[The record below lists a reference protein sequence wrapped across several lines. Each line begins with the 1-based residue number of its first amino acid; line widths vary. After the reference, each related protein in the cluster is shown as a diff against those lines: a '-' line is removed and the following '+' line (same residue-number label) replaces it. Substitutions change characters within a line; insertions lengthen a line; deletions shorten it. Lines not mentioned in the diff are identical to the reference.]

1 MRSATLI
8 ESERDEVQAIWG
20 QLNAMG
26 KPKALVLDLSEVG
39 AADVQ
44 LVGGKCASLGELFRN
59 LVPRG
64 VRAVDGFATTSES
77 YRLLLLTNGLGDRL
91 RELMNGL
98 DHNDIRALNGAG
110 REARA
115 LMLDT
120 PLPAQVNDAILDAY
134 RRLCKRLGRKPE
146 VAVRSS
152 ATAEDLPDAS
162 FAGQQDTI
170 LNVRG
175 ETHLIEACHRCF
187 ASLWTDRAISYRAAR
202 GYDHFEVALSIGVQ
216 PMVRSDQA
224 CSGVMFTLDT
234 ESGFRDVVV
243 INGAWGLG
251 EAIVQGMATPDEWVV
266 FKPTLQ
272 TGARPIV
279 SRRLGGKEVKMVYG
293 LDGKGTRTRDVVEA
307 QRGRFVLGDYEVL
320 ELARWACLIEDHYSK
335 LAGRSTPMDIEWAK
349 DGQTGELFILQARP
363 ETVHAS
369 NRENYIETY
378 RLTGEHGPPLVTGI
392 AVGEKVSHGRVHVLA
407 DPDHLAEF
415 KAGDV
420 LVTSMTDPA
429 WEPIMKRAAAIVT
442 DRGGR
447 TCHSAII
454 SRELGLPCIVGTG
467 NATQLLQ
474 SGMDV
479 TVSCSEGAHGNIYEG
494 LVEFAVDRRVV
505 GDEQRP
511 RTQVMMNVGD
521 PDHAFAVASLPN
533 DGVGLARL
541 EFIINNHIGIHP
553 MALVR
558 YPNLENTDVVKE
570 IERRIGEEDP
580 REFFVRRL
588 AEGIARIAAAFYPKP
603 VIVRMSDFK
612 SNEYAMLIGGQEF
625 EPTEENPMLG
635 FRGASRYYDD
645 RYKEGFEL
653 ECQALQRVRD
663 DMGLVNVL
671 AMIPFCRTVAE
682 AERVVALMA
691 EFGLQQGEHALEIY
705 AMCELPANVIY
716 ADEFLRVFDGYS
728 IGSNDLTQLT
738 LGLDRDSEMV
748 AHLFDERDGAV
759 ERMVT
764 LAIEAAQRAGKK
776 IGICGQA
783 PSDYPEFARFLVEK
797 GITSI
802 SLNPDTVLQTTHM
815 ILEVETELA
824 SQKTSIKTDSPVRR
838 RAERSSLDIAP
849 AFSGT
854 GVE

>member
-1 MRSATLI
+1 MTKF
-8 ESERDEVQAIWG
+8 
-20 QLNAMG
+20 
-26 KPKALVLDLSEVG
+26 KPLVLDLSDVG
-39 AADVQ
+39 ADNVQ
-44 LVGGKCASLGELFRN
+44 LVGGKCASLGELLRS
-59 LVPRG
+59 LAHRG
-64 VRAVDGFATTSES
+64 VRALDGFTTTSEA
-77 YRLLLLTNGLGDRL
+77 YRALLETNGLGARL
-91 RELMNGL
+91 RELLRDL
-98 DHNDIRALNGAG
+98 DPNDMKALSAAG
-110 REARA
+110 HEARV

-120 PLPAQVNDAILDAY
+120 PLPEQVSGAILDGF
-134 RRLCKRLGRKPE
+134 RRLSTRLGRTPE

-175 ETHLIEACHRCF
+175 EDRLLDACHRCF
-187 ASLWTDRAISYRAAR
+187 ASLWTDRAISYRASR
-202 GYDHFEVALSIGVQ
+202 GFDHFDVSLAIGVQ

-266 FKPTLQ
+266 FKPTLL

-279 SRRLGGKEVKMVYG
+279 SRHLGSKEVMMVYG
-293 LDGKGTRTRDVVEA
+293 LDGRGTRTRNVVEA
-307 QRGRFVLGDYEVL
+307 QRGRFCLSDYEVL
-320 ELARWACLIEDHYSK
+320 QLAKWACVIEAHYSER
-335 LAGRSTPMDIEWAK
+335 AGCPTPMDIEWAK
-349 DGQTGELFILQARP
+349 DGYTGELHVLQARP
-363 ETVHAS
+363 ETVHS
-369 NRENYIETY
+369 TNRENYIETY
-378 RLTGEHGPPLVTGI
+378 KLTGQHAGPLVSGI
-392 AVGEKVSHGRVHVLA
+392 AVGERIGFGRVHVLA

-415 KAGDV
+415 KSGDV

-429 WEPIMKRAAAIVT
+429 WEPIMKKAAAIVT
-442 DRGGR
+442 EHGGR

-467 NATQLLQ
+467 NATRVLKT
-474 SGMDV
+474 GNPV
-479 TVSCSEGAHGNIYEG
+479 TVSCGEGARGNVYEG
-494 LVEFAVDRRVV
+494 AIDFLVERRAVA
-505 GDEQRP
+505 EKQRP

-521 PDHAFAVASLPN
+521 PDHAFAFAALPN

-553 MALVR
+553 MALVK
-558 YPNLENTDVVKE
+558 YPHLQSPEVVRE
-570 IERRIGEEDP
+570 ITRRIGEEDP

-635 FRGASRYYDD
+635 FRGASRYYDE
-645 RYKEGFEL
+645 RYREGFEL
-653 ECQALQRVRD
+653 ECLALERVRD
-663 DMGLVNVL
+663 EMGLVNVK
-671 AMIPFCRTVAE
+671 AMIPFCRTVE
-682 AERVVALMA
+682 EGERVIALMA
-691 EFGLQQGEHALEIY
+691 ELGLKQGEHELEIY
-705 AMCELPANVIY
+705 AMCELPSNVVL
-716 ADEFLRVFDGYS
+716 ADEFLQVFDGYS

-748 AHLFDERDGAV
+748 AHLFDERNLAV
-759 ERMVT
+759 EKMVET
-764 LAIEAAQRAGKK
+764 VIAAAHRNHKK

-802 SLNPDTVLQTTHM
+802 SLNPDTVLQTTHS
-815 ILEVETELA
+815 ILETEAALDSGSGRQRINT
-824 SQKTSIKTDSPVRR
+824 SQPVVL
-838 RAERSSLDIAP
+838 SD
-849 AFSGT
+849 
-854 GVE
+854 

>member
-1 MRSATLI
+1 MRQNST
-8 ESERDEVQAIWG
+8 
-20 QLNAMG
+20 
-26 KPKALVLDLSEVG
+26 PLVLDLNEVG
-39 AADVQ
+39 AGDVE
-44 LVGGKCASLGELFRN
+44 LVGGKCASLGELFHS
-59 LVPRG
+59 LAPQG
-64 VRAVDGFATTSES
+64 VRAVDGFATTCEA
-77 YRLLLLTNGLGDRL
+77 YRLLIESDGLGKRL

-98 DHNDIRALNGAG
+98 NHEDLKALHSAG

-120 PLPAQVNDAILDAY
+120 PLPSSVHDAIISAY
-134 RRLCKRLGRKPE
+134 QRLTDRVGRNCE

-152 ATAEDLPDAS
+152 ATAEDLPEAS

-175 ETHLIEACHRCF
+175 EERLIDACHRCF

-202 GYDHFEVALSIGVQ
+202 GFDHFDVSLAIGVQ

-251 EAIVQGMATPDEWVV
+251 EAIVQGMATPDEWIV
-266 FKPTLQ
+266 FKPTLE

-279 SRRLGGKEVKMVYG
+279 SRSLGTKEVKMVYG
-293 LDGKGTRTRDVVEA
+293 LDGKGTRTRDVVDA
-307 QRGRFVLGDYEVL
+307 QRQRFCLSDYEVL
-320 ELARWACLIEDHYSK
+320 ELARWACMIEKHYSE
-335 LAGRSTPMDIEWAK
+335 LAGRPTPMDLEWAK
-349 DGQTGELFILQARP
+349 DGNTGELFILQARP

-369 NRENYIETY
+369 NHESYIEIHK
-378 RLTGEHGPPLVTGI
+378 LTGEHNEPLASGI
-392 AVGEKVSHGRVHVLA
+392 AVGEKIGQGQVHVLA
-407 DPDHLAEF
+407 SPDHLTQF
-415 KAGDV
+415 KEGAV

-429 WEPIMKRAAAIVT
+429 WEPIMKKAAAIVT

-447 TCHSAII
+447 TCHSAIV

-467 NATQLLQ
+467 NATHVLQ

-479 TVSCSEGAHGNIYEG
+479 TVCCAEGARGNVYEG
-494 LVEFAVDRRVV
+494 LVDFAVEKRVV
-505 GDEQRP
+505 DDDNRP
-511 RTQVMMNVGD
+511 RTKIMMNVGD
-521 PDHAFAVASLPN
+521 PDHAFALSALPN

-558 YPNLENTDVVKE
+558 YPNLQSKEVVRE

-588 AEGIARIAAAFYPKP
+588 AEGIARIAAAFYPNP

-635 FRGASRYYDD
+635 FRGASRYYDE
-645 RYKEGFEL
+645 RYREGFHL
-653 ECQALQRVRD
+653 ECLALQRVRE
-663 DMGLVNVL
+663 DMGLINVK
-671 AMIPFCRTVAE
+671 AMIPFCRTVEE
-682 AERVVALMA
+682 AERVIGLMA
-691 EFGLQQGEHALEIY
+691 EFGVKQGEHELEIY
-705 AMCELPANVIY
+705 AMCELPANVVF
-716 ADEFLRVFDGYS
+716 ADEFLRIFDGYS

-748 AHLFDERDGAV
+748 AHLFDERNGAV
-759 ERMVT
+759 EKMVEM
-764 LAIEAAQRAGKK
+764 AIDAAHRAGKK

-802 SLNPDTVLQTTHM
+802 SLNPDTVIQTSHF
-815 ILEVETELA
+815 ILKVE
-824 SQKTSIKTDSPVRR
+824 
-838 RAERSSLDIAP
+838 AEH
-849 AFSGT
+849 
-854 GVE
+854 

>member
-1 MRSATLI
+1 MKETTT
-8 ESERDEVQAIWG
+8 
-20 QLNAMG
+20 
-26 KPKALVLDLSEVG
+26 PLVLDLSEVG
-39 AADVQ
+39 ADAVN
-44 LVGGKCASLGELFRN
+44 LVGGKCASLGELFRS

-64 VRAVDGFATTSES
+64 VRAVDGFATTSDS
-77 YRLLLLTNGLGDRL
+77 YRLLLDTNGLGERL

-98 DHNDIRALNGAG
+98 DHNDIRALNEAG

-120 PLPAQVNDAILDAY
+120 PLPDVVHEAILDAY
-134 RRLCKRLGRKPE
+134 HRLCQRLGRQPE

-175 ETHLIEACHRCF
+175 EDHLIEACHRCF

-202 GYDHFEVALSIGVQ
+202 GFDHFDVALSIGVQ

-224 CSGVMFTLDT
+224 CSGVMFSLDT

-266 FKPTLQ
+266 FKPTLK

-279 SRRLGGKEVKMVYG
+279 SRRLGSKEVKMVYG
-293 LDGKGTRTRDVVEA
+293 LDGRGTRTREVVEA
-307 QRGRFVLGDYEVL
+307 QRCRFVLDDYEVL
-320 ELARWACLIEDHYSK
+320 ELAQWACIIEDHYST
-335 LAGRSTPMDIEWAK
+335 LAGRPTPMDIEWAK
-349 DGQTGELFILQARP
+349 DGVTGELFILQARP
-363 ETVHAS
+363 ETVHS
-369 NRENYIETY
+369 TNRQNYIETY
-378 RLTGEHGPPLVTGI
+378 RLTGEHGAPLVTGV
-392 AVGEKVSHGRVHVLA
+392 AVGEKISQGRVQVLR
-407 DPDHLAEF
+407 DPDQLTDF
-415 KAGDV
+415 RPGDV

-429 WEPIMKRAAAIVT
+429 WEPIMKKAAAIVT

-467 NATQLLQ
+467 NATQVLENAAE
-474 SGMDV
+474 V
-479 TVSCSEGAHGNIYEG
+479 TVCCAEGAHGNIYEG
-494 LVEFAVDRRVV
+494 LVDFIVDRRVV
-505 GDEQRP
+505 GDERRP

-558 YPNLENTDVVKE
+558 YPQLQNEEEVRE
-570 IERRIGEEDP
+570 IGRRIGEEDP
-580 REFFVRRL
+580 RDFFVRRL
-588 AEGIARIAAAFYPKP
+588 SEGIARIAAAFYPKP

-625 EPTEENPMLG
+625 EPSEENPMLG
-635 FRGASRYYDD
+635 FRGASRYYDE
-645 RYKEGFEL
+645 RYREGFQL
-653 ECQALQRVRD
+653 ECLALQKVREE
-663 DMGLVNVL
+663 MGLVNVK
-671 AMIPFCRTVAE
+671 AMIPFCRTVEE
-682 AERVVALMA
+682 AERVVKLMS
-691 EFGLQQGEHALEIY
+691 EFGLKQGQHELEIY

-764 LAIEAAQRAGKK
+764 LAIEAAHRAGKK

-783 PSDYPEFARFLVEK
+783 PSDYPEFAQFLVEK
-797 GITSI
+797 GISSI
-802 SLNPDTVLQTTHM
+802 SLNPDTVLQTTHV
-815 ILEVETELA
+815 ILEAESAMERDKSRPEKGRRSVPSVRTDVETIVPASFSEPLA
-824 SQKTSIKTDSPVRR
+824 D
-838 RAERSSLDIAP
+838 
-849 AFSGT
+849 
-854 GVE
+854 

>member
-1 MRSATLI
+1 MK
-8 ESERDEVQAIWG
+8 
-20 QLNAMG
+20 NN
-26 KPKALVLDLSEVG
+26 KPLVLDLSEVG
-39 AADVQ
+39 ADDVA
-44 LVGGKCASLGELFRN
+44 LVGGKCASLGELFRA
-59 LVPRG
+59 LRPRG
-64 VRAVDGFATTSES
+64 VRCVDGFATTSEA
-77 YRLLLLTNGLGDRL
+77 YRLLLDTDGLGTRL
-91 RELMNGL
+91 RELMEGL
-98 DHNDIRALNGAG
+98 DHEDIKALNTAG
-110 REARA
+110 RQARA

-120 PLPAQVNDAILDAY
+120 ELPSTVNDAILDAY
-134 RRLCKRLGRKPE
+134 SRLCDRTHRSCE

-175 ETHLIEACHRCF
+175 EDRLIEACHRCF

-202 GYDHFEVALSIGVQ
+202 GFDHFEVALAIGVQ
-216 PMVRSDQA
+216 PMVRSDLA

-266 FKPTLQ
+266 FKPTLR
-272 TGARPIV
+272 TGSRPIV
-279 SRRLGGKEVKMVYG
+279 SRRLGSKEVKMVYG
-293 LDGKGTRTRDVVEA
+293 LDERGTREVSVVDA
-307 QRGRFVLGDYEVL
+307 QRQRFSLNDYEVL
-320 ELARWACLIEDHYSK
+320 QLAQWACAIEDHYSQRV
-335 LAGRSTPMDIEWAK
+335 GHEQPMDIEWAK
-349 DGQTGELFILQARP
+349 DGRSGELFILQARP
-363 ETVHAS
+363 ETVHATR
-369 NRENYIETY
+369 RENYIETY
-378 RLTGEHGPPLVTGI
+378 KLTGEHATPLATGM
-392 AVGEKVSHGRVHVLA
+392 AVGERIGQGTVHVLR

-415 KAGDV
+415 NEGDV

-454 SRELGLPCIVGTG
+454 SRELGLPCIVGAG
-467 NATQLLQ
+467 NATEKLVT
-474 SGMDV
+474 GTEA
-479 TVSCSEGAHGNIYEG
+479 TVSCAEGAQGNIYEG
-494 LVEFAVDRRVV
+494 LIDFIVERRTM
-505 GDEQRP
+505 EPEKRP

-521 PDHAFAVASLPN
+521 PDHAFALASLPN

-558 YPNLENTDVVKE
+558 YPNLKRDEDRRE

-580 REFFVRRL
+580 REFFVRCL
-588 AEGIARIAAAFYPKP
+588 SEGVGRIAAAFYPKP

-612 SNEYAMLIGGQEF
+612 SNEYARLIGGKDF
-625 EPTEENPMLG
+625 EPVEENPMLG
-635 FRGASRYYDD
+635 FRGASRYYDE
-645 RYKEGFEL
+645 RYQEGFRL
-653 ECQALQRVRD
+653 ECAALQRVRD
-663 DMGLVNVL
+663 DMGLVNVKT
-671 AMIPFCRTVAE
+671 MIPFCRTVEE

-691 EFGLQQGEHALEIY
+691 EFGLKQGERELEIY
-705 AMCELPANVIY
+705 AMCELPANVVF

-728 IGSNDLTQLT
+728 IGSNDLTQLA

-748 AHLFDERDGAV
+748 AHLFDERNGAV
-759 ERMVT
+759 EKMVAM
-764 LAIEAAQRAGKK
+764 AIEAAHRAGKK

-783 PSDYPEFARFLVEK
+783 PSDYPEFARFLVER

-802 SLNPDTVLQTTHM
+802 SLNPDTVLQTTH
-815 ILEVETELA
+815 IINEAEAKLPA
-824 SQKTSIKTDSPVRR
+824 SRT
-838 RAERSSLDIAP
+838 AEFQSQAE
-849 AFSGT
+849 AQAVG
-854 GVE
+854 

>member
-1 MRSATLI
+1 MKNST
-8 ESERDEVQAIWG
+8 
-20 QLNAMG
+20 
-26 KPKALVLDLSEVG
+26 PLVLDLGEVG
-39 AADVQ
+39 AGDVQ
-44 LVGGKCASLGELFRN
+44 LVGGKCASLGELFRS

-64 VRAVDGFATTSES
+64 VRAVDGFATTSEA
-77 YRLLLLTNGLGDRL
+77 YHLLLESDGLGKRL
-91 RELMNGL
+91 RELMEGL
-98 DHNDIRALNGAG
+98 EHEDLRALNKAG
-110 REARA
+110 REART
-115 LMLDT
+115 LILDT
-120 PLPAQVNDAILDAY
+120 PLPTAVHESIIDAY
-134 RRLCKRLGRKPE
+134 RRLCKRVGRSSE

-152 ATAEDLPDAS
+152 ATAEDLPEAS

-175 ETHLIEACHRCF
+175 EDRLIDACHRCF

-202 GYDHFEVALSIGVQ
+202 GFDHFEVSLAIGVQ

-251 EAIVQGMATPDEWVV
+251 EAIVQGMATPDEWIV
-266 FKPTLQ
+266 FKPTLA

-279 SRRLGGKEVKMVYG
+279 SRRLGTKEVKMVYG
-293 LDGKGTRTRDVVEA
+293 LDGKGTRTRDVVDA
-307 QRGRFVLGDYEVL
+307 QRQRFCLGDYEVL
-320 ELARWACLIEDHYSK
+320 ELARWACMIEKHYSER
-335 LAGRSTPMDIEWAK
+335 AGRPTPMDLEWAK
-349 DGQTGELFILQARP
+349 DGNTGELFILQARP
-363 ETVHAS
+363 ETVHAT
-369 NRENYIETY
+369 NHENYIEIHK
-378 RLTGEHGPPLVTGI
+378 LTGTHSDPLATGI
-392 AVGEKVSHGRVHVLA
+392 AVGERIGQGQVHVLA
-407 DPDHLAEF
+407 DPDHLTEF
-415 KAGDV
+415 KEGAV

-429 WEPIMKRAAAIVT
+429 WEPIMKKAAAIVT

-447 TCHSAII
+447 TCHSAIV

-467 NATQLLQ
+467 NGSHVLH
-474 SGMDV
+474 SGTDV
-479 TVSCSEGAHGNIYEG
+479 TVSCAEGARGNIYEG
-494 LVEFAVDRRVV
+494 RIDFSVEKRVV
-505 GDEQRP
+505 GRDKRP

-521 PDHAFAVASLPN
+521 PDHAFALAGLPN

-558 YPNLENTDVVKE
+558 YPNLESAEVVRE

-588 AEGIARIAAAFYPKP
+588 AEGIGRIAAAFYPNP

-645 RYKEGFEL
+645 RYREGFHL
-653 ECQALQRVRD
+653 ECLALQRVREE
-663 DMGLVNVL
+663 MGLTNVK
-671 AMIPFCRTVAE
+671 AMIPFCRTVEE
-682 AERVVALMA
+682 AERVIALMA
-691 EFGLQQGEHALEIY
+691 EFGLKQGEHELEIY
-705 AMCELPANVIY
+705 AMCELPANVVF
-716 ADEFLRVFDGYS
+716 ADEFLRIFDGYS

-748 AHLFDERDGAV
+748 AHLFDERNGAV
-759 ERMVT
+759 EKMVEM
-764 LAIEAAQRAGKK
+764 AIDAAHRAGKK

-797 GITSI
+797 NITSI
-802 SLNPDTVLQTTHM
+802 SLNPDTVLQTTGF
-815 ILEVETELA
+815 ILTVESEA
-824 SQKTSIKTDSPVRR
+824 NPV
-838 RAERSSLDIAP
+838 AAGSHE
-849 AFSGT
+849 
-854 GVE
+854 

>member
-1 MRSATLI
+1 
-8 ESERDEVQAIWG
+8 
-20 QLNAMG
+20 MG
-26 KPKALVLDLSEVG
+26 KNSTPLVLDLGDVG
-39 AADVQ
+39 AGDVEI
-44 LVGGKCASLGELFRN
+44 VGGKCASLGELFRA
-59 LVPRG
+59 LAPQG
-64 VRAVDGFATTSES
+64 VRAVDGFATTSEA
-77 YRLLLLTNGLGDRL
+77 YRLLIESDGLGKRL
-91 RELMNGL
+91 RELMKDL
-98 DHNDIRALNGAG
+98 QYDDLKALNLAG

-120 PLPAQVNDAILDAY
+120 PLPPAVHESIISGY
-134 RRLCKRLGRKPE
+134 RRLCERLGRSCE

-152 ATAEDLPDAS
+152 ATAEDLPEAS

-175 ETHLIEACHRCF
+175 EDRLIDACHRCF

-202 GYDHFEVALSIGVQ
+202 GFDHFDVSLAIGVQ

-251 EAIVQGMATPDEWVV
+251 EAIVQGMATPDEWIV
-266 FKPTLQ
+266 FKPTLEK
-272 TGARPIV
+272 GSRPIV
-279 SRRLGGKEVKMVYG
+279 SRRLGTKEVKMVYG
-293 LDGKGTRTRDVVEA
+293 LDGKGTRTRDVVDA
-307 QRGRFVLGDYEVL
+307 QRQRFCLSDYEVL
-320 ELARWACLIEDHYSK
+320 QLARWACMIEEHYSER
-335 LAGRSTPMDIEWAK
+335 AGRPTPMDLEWAK

-363 ETVHAS
+363 ETVHAT
-369 NRENYIETY
+369 NHENYIEIHK
-378 RLTGEHGPPLVTGI
+378 LTGGHADPIATGI
-392 AVGEKVSHGRVHVLA
+392 AVGEKIGQGQVHVLA
-407 DPDHLAEF
+407 HPDHLTEF
-415 KAGDV
+415 KEGAV

-429 WEPIMKRAAAIVT
+429 WEPIMKKAAAIVT

-447 TCHSAII
+447 TCHSAIV

-467 NATQLLQ
+467 NATRVLH
-474 SGMDV
+474 SGADV
-479 TVSCSEGAHGNIYEG
+479 TVSCAEGARGSIYEG
-494 LVEFAVDRRVV
+494 LIDYSVEKRVV
-505 GDEQRP
+505 SSDKRP

-521 PDHAFAVASLPN
+521 PDHAFVLSALPN

-558 YPNLENTDVVKE
+558 YPQLQNPDVVRE

-588 AEGIARIAAAFYPKP
+588 AEGIGRIAAAFYPNP

-625 EPTEENPMLG
+625 EPIEENPMLG

-645 RYKEGFEL
+645 RYREGFHL
-653 ECQALQRVRD
+653 ECQALQRVREE
-663 DMGLVNVL
+663 MGLTNVK
-671 AMIPFCRTVAE
+671 AMIPFCRTVEE
-682 AERVVALMA
+682 AERVIGLMA
-691 EFGLQQGEHALEIY
+691 EFGLKQGENELEIY
-705 AMCELPANVIY
+705 AMCELPANVVF
-716 ADEFLRVFDGYS
+716 ADEFLRIFDGYS

-748 AHLFDERDGAV
+748 AHLFDERNGAV
-759 ERMVT
+759 EKMVEM
-764 LAIEAAQRAGKK
+764 AIDAAHRAGKK

-802 SLNPDTVLQTTHM
+802 SLNPDTVIQTTGF
-815 ILEVETELA
+815 IL
-824 SQKTSIKTDSPVRR
+824 
-838 RAERSSLDIAP
+838 
-849 AFSGT
+849 
-854 GVE
+854 GVENEYTENTKVTGTT

>member
-1 MRSATLI
+1 MKS
-8 ESERDEVQAIWG
+8 S
-20 QLNAMG
+20 
-26 KPKALVLDLSEVG
+26 KPLVLDLSEVG
-39 AADVQ
+39 AADVE
-44 LVGGKCASLGELFRN
+44 LVGGKCASLGELFRT

-64 VRAVDGFATTSES
+64 VRAVDGFATTSEA
-77 YRLLLLTNGLGDRL
+77 YRLLLNTAGLGERL
-91 RELMNGL
+91 RELMSGL
-98 DHNDIRALNGAG
+98 DHNDIRALNDAG

-120 PLPAQVNDAILDAY
+120 PLPKEVDQAILGAY
-134 RRLCKRLGRKPE
+134 RRLCQRLGRTPE

-152 ATAEDLPDAS
+152 ATAEDLPEAS
-162 FAGQQDTI
+162 FAGQQDTL

-175 ETHLIEACHRCF
+175 EDRLIEACHRCF

-202 GYDHFEVALSIGVQ
+202 GFDHFEVALSIGVQ

-293 LDGKGTRTRDVVEA
+293 LDGRGTRTREVVEA

-320 ELARWACLIEDHYSK
+320 ELARWGCLIEEHYST

-349 DGQTGELFILQARP
+349 DGYTGELFILQARP

-369 NRENYIETY
+369 NHQNYIETF
-378 RLTGEHGPPLVTGI
+378 RLTGDHAAPLVSGI
-392 AVGEKVSHGRVHVLA
+392 AVGEKISHGCVHVLA

-467 NATQLLQ
+467 NATQVLQ
-474 SGMDV
+474 SGTEV

-494 LVEFAVDRRVV
+494 RIEFAVDRRIV

-553 MALVR
+553 MALVH
-558 YPNLENTDVVKE
+558 YPHLQSPEVVRE

-580 REFFVRRL
+580 RDFFVRRL
-588 AEGIARIAAAFYPKP
+588 AEGIGRIAAAFYPKP

-645 RYKEGFEL
+645 RYREGFKL
-653 ECQALQRVRD
+653 ECLALERVRD
-663 DMGLVNVL
+663 EMGLVNVK

-682 AERVVALMA
+682 AERVVGLMA
-691 EFGLQQGEHALEIY
+691 EFGLKQGKHELEIY

-764 LAIEAAQRAGKK
+764 LAIEAAHRAGKK

-797 GITSI
+797 GISSI
-802 SLNPDTVLQTTHM
+802 SLNPDTVLQTTHI
-815 ILEVETELA
+815 ILEAEAELA
-824 SQKTSIKTDSPVRR
+824 TGRATQETSTPP
-838 RAERSSLDIAP
+838 IAP
-849 AFSGT
+849 TSERLGLAPSFSET
-854 GVE
+854 VAD